1 MSTKTFGSLQQ
12 RLTHKAELMPLVNGV
27 NRFMALNDL
36 MTECSKPNF
45 SLDANTED
53 KLVTQVLALANDT
66 NVSSLLRSVSS

>member
-1 MSTKTFGSLQQ
+1 MSTKTFGSLQRGLAQ
-12 RLTHKAELMPLVNGV
+12 EAELMSLLLW

-66 NVSSLLRSVSS
+66 NVSSQLNISFE